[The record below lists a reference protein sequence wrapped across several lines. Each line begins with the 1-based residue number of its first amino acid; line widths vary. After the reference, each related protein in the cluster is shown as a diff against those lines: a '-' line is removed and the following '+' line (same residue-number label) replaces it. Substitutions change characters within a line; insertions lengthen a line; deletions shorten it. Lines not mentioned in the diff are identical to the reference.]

1 MIAVGTRCTRTV
13 VDFPG
18 VPREEVEV
26 TSATTDRPVRPRN
39 RRELIADAAGRA
51 FSERGYHAVGM
62 DDIASSVGITAA
74 ALYRHY
80 PNKYALFVHCANRL
94 ADGLVETLDELPAEA
109 DLEAMLHALA
119 RTTVANRAT
128 GGIYRWEARYLD
140 DADRR
145 ALRGTF
151 RAVTERVARA
161 VVVAREAA
169 GAGAAEDPDLLAA
182 AALGAVGSAT
192 AHRTTVGAR
201 RMESVLADA
210 AHRVALADVTGCGSA
225 ESTPPRTGV
234 DSSSP
239 GTTGGSGRSART
251 DTGGGRVGRR
261 EQILSAAIPLFHRD
275 GYPDV
280 SMGAIAAAVGLTPS
294 GLYRHYTG
302 KADILAAACLEAAD
316 VLRTTVDHEL
326 AGAGDGDALPALARA
341 YVGYS
346 FEHTALTSVAT
357 AEMGGLP
364 PEVQRPLRAAQRD
377 HVGVWETHL
386 GAARPELDTVEARV
400 LAHAGLGVV
409 TEAGRA
415 LHWDDSA
422 DHRALVVAL
431 VLAALG
437 V

>member
-1 MIAVGTRCTRTV
+1 V
-13 VDFPG
+13 VDFLRAR
-18 VPREEVEV
+18 REEVAV
-26 TSATTDRPVRPRN
+26 SDATTDRPVRPRN
-39 RRELIADAAGRA
+39 RRELIAEAAGRA

-62 DDIASSVGITAA
+62 DDIAASVGITAA

-80 PNKYALFVHCANRL
+80 PNKYALFVHCATRL
-94 ADGLVETLDELPAEA
+94 ADGLVGTLDALPEDA
-109 DLEAMLHALA
+109 DLAQMLRAVA

-140 DADRR
+140 DADRQ
-145 ALRGTF
+145 ALRGRF
-151 RAVTERVARA
+151 RTVTERVARA
-161 VVVAREAA
+161 VVAAREDA
-169 GAGAAEDPDLLAA
+169 GAVRVDDPALLAA

-201 RMESVLADA
+201 RMETLLAA
-210 AHRVALADVTGCGSA
+210 SALRVALADV
-225 ESTPPRTGV
+225 PP
-234 DSSSP
+234 
-239 GTTGGSGRSART
+239 
-251 DTGGGRVGRR
+251 GGGESPVPTESSGDPAPVPAGGRGVRR
-261 EQILSAAIPLFHRD
+261 EQILRAAIPLFHRD

-316 VLRTTVDHEL
+316 VLRATVAREL
-326 AGAGDGDALPALARA
+326 AGAHDGEALPALALA

-357 AEMGGLP
+357 AELGGLP
-364 PEVQRPLRAAQRD
+364 PEVRRPLLAAQRD
-377 HVGVWETHL
+377 HVGVWESHL
-386 GAARPELDTVEARV
+386 RAARPELEAVDSRV
-400 LAHAGLGVV
+400 LVHAGLGVV

-415 LHWDDSA
+415 LHWEDSPH
-422 DHRALVVAL
+422 HRGVVVAL

-437 V
+437 T